1 MKNLF
6 KHIFL
11 YGTASAFLFSCSTP
25 MELTNVSSREI
36 KSTRIDYKELKI
48 TKDGIFQKPLVT
60 DLEVA
65 KQRVFFSRTYENMN
79 ADEAKDNVNGEF
91 SIEKN
96 CDIVVQPLYET
107 NTTTTDVKTTTT
119 VTISGYPAYYKN
131 IRTFEPKDTQAFLIH
146 NYIGSYNNEKPKT
159 EKAVV
164 TVTESVQQ
172 VTAKKKEEKKKAK
185 TWIGMSADYAL
196 AHKDWKD
203 FYKNGYGASLML
215 LSDLKKG
222 FYITSNLTYLNFQ
235 GKEYNLLGSTL
246 KPDPLGILSGNLGLR
261 YKTPFNIYLE
271 SRLGYYTNTD
281 KAFDNALSGL
291 QAVYSIGLSYK
302 KLDLSL
308 RREVNFEDG
317 NNLKYSALR
326 LGFYF

>member
-11 YGTASAFLFSCSTP
+11 YVTTTAFLFSCSTP
-25 MELTNVSSREI
+25 METTEVSSREI

-48 TKDGIFQKPLVT
+48 TKDGIFQKPLVA

-65 KQRVFFSRTYENMN
+65 KQRTFFSRTYENMN

-107 NTTTTDVKTTTT
+107 NTTITDQKTTTT

-146 NYIGSYNNEKPKT
+146 NYLGSYKNEKPKT
-159 EKAVV
+159 EKAIV

-172 VTAKKKEEKKKAK
+172 TPQKEEKKTSK

-196 AHKDWKD
+196 AHEDWKD
-203 FYKNGYGASLML
+203 FYKNGYGASLLL
-215 LSDLKKG
+215 LSDLNKG
-222 FYITSNLTYLNFQ
+222 FYITSNLSYLRFS
-235 GKEYNLLGSTL
+235 GKTINDLFGTST
-246 KPDPLGILSGNLGLR
+246 PEPFDIISGNLGLR

-271 SRLGYYTNTD
+271 SRAGYYTSSIDGTENST
-281 KAFDNALSGL
+281 SGF
-291 QAVYSIGLSYK
+291 QAAYSIGLSYK
-302 KLDLSL
+302 KLDMSV
-308 RREVNFEDG
+308 RREVNFNDVD
-317 NNLKYSALR
+317 NLKYTALR

>member
-1 MKNLF
+1 MKNF
-6 KHIFL
+6 IKHIFL
-11 YGTASAFLFSCSTP
+11 YGTVSALLFSCSTP
-25 MELTNVSSREI
+25 MELTEVSSREI
-36 KSTRIDYKELKI
+36 KSTRIDYKEMKI
-48 TKDGIFQKPLVT
+48 TKDGIFQKPLVA
-60 DLEVA
+60 DLDVA
-65 KQRVFFSRTYENMN
+65 KQRVFFSRTYDNMN
-79 ADEAKDNVNGEF
+79 AEEAKDNVNGEF

-107 NTTTTDVKTTTT
+107 NTTITDIKTTTT

-146 NYIGSYNNEKPKT
+146 NYLGSYNNEKPKT

-172 VTAKKKEEKKKAK
+172 VAPKKEDKKKAK

-196 AHKDWKD
+196 AHQDWKD
-203 FYKNGYGASLML
+203 FYNNGYGASLLL
-215 LSDLKKG
+215 LSDLNKG
-222 FYITSNLTYLNFQ
+222 FYITSNLSYLHFS
-235 GKEYNLLGSTL
+235 GKEDILFGSSF
-246 KPDPLGILSGNLGLR
+246 KPDPLSIISGNLGLR

-271 SRLGYYTNTD
+271 SRLGYYTSTLDAFANTE
-281 KAFDNALSGL
+281 SGL

-308 RREVNFEDG
+308 RRDVNFNDG